1 MPRREESD
9 GINGLRLPLFTR
21 SLVFKISF
29 TIFVMETVV
38 FALLGYYYVSR
49 YSSKI
54 DAQIE
59 ATMQIPGT
67 LMAQQ
72 ALNYDA
78 VRDSAAIQRLIGEQV
93 ERALIVRANGEV
105 FYASEP
111 KLEGCHLDENIIP
124 PEVNADLDPSMTEGR
139 VRQLVRDGR
148 PYVVAITPL
157 RSRDQLIGYLYL
169 EADTTHSTA
178 EKRTTASG
186 FILTSLVCILLT
198 TLTEVGLVLTLTRP
212 RIRETT
218 RCLQRVQQGDLSAR
232 LSSKR
237 WVDELGQLQQSVNAM
252 IAEVERRTLE
262 SEQAAEA
269 LRQSEQR
276 FRSMFSAMS
285 EGVALHQV
293 LIGRDGRVEDY
304 IVLDVNPTYE
314 RFAGARRDELLGRR
328 GSELYQTGFP
338 PFLDLYER
346 VLATGQPALVER
358 KIEPMGR
365 HFLISVFSPQEGQFA
380 TVLQD
385 ITERKEAEALERA
398 KREADAAN
406 KAKSEFL
413 ANMSHE
419 IRTPMTAI
427 LGFTDNLLD
436 PDLCESERHQAIHT
450 VRRNGEHLLQIIN
463 DILDISK
470 IEAGKLEVERIACPL
485 GQTVAEVQSLMQV
498 RADAKKLPF
507 EVEILGA
514 VPEIIQS
521 DPTRLKQILV
531 NLVGNAIKFTETGS
545 VRLVARFVGDGADPY
560 IQFDVIDTGLGMTEE
575 QVERLFQAFSQA
587 DSSTTRKFGGTGL
600 GLNISKRL
608 AEMLGGD
615 ITVESKLGEG
625 SVFRVTVAT
634 GPLDGV
640 RMVDG
645 SAVLRIT
652 PRDPSAAPSGE
663 VGRLDCRILLAEDGP
678 DNHRLISHV
687 LKKAGAEV
695 TVAENGERAV
705 DAALTARDQ
714 ANSFDIILMDMQ
726 MPVMDGYE
734 ATGLLRRHG
743 YTSPIIALTA
753 HAMASDRQ
761 RCLDAGCDDYA
772 TKPINRRDLIQ
783 AIRDLLPQ
791 SCIPG

>member
-1 MPRREESD
+1 MQ
-9 GINGLRLPLFTR
+9 
-21 SLVFKISF
+21 SLVVKISF

-38 FALLGYYYVSR
+38 FALLGYYYVTR
-49 YSSKI
+49 YSNKI

-72 ALNYDA
+72 TLNYDA
-78 VRDSAAIQRLIGEQV
+78 VRDPAAIQRLIGEQV
-93 ERALIVRANGEV
+93 ERALIVRADGEV
-105 FYASEP
+105 FYASNPE
-111 KLEGCHLDENIIP
+111 LEGCHLDEINIIP
-124 PEVNADLDPSMTEGR
+124 PEVYADLDPSMIEGR
-139 VRQLVRDGR
+139 VRQLLRDGR

-157 RSRDQLIGYLYL
+157 RSRGQLIGYLYL
-169 EADTTHSTA
+169 EADTIHSTA
-178 EKRTTASG
+178 EKHKTAAG
-186 FILTSLVCILLT
+186 FILSSLVCIFLT
-198 TLTEVGLVLTLTRP
+198 TLTEVCLVLALTRP
-212 RIRETT
+212 RISETI
-218 RCLQRVQQGDLSAR
+218 RCLHRVQEGDLSAR
-232 LSSKR
+232 LSSKH

-262 SEQAAEA
+262 SEQAAKA
-269 LRQSEQR
+269 LRHSEQR

-304 IVLDVNPTYE
+304 IVLDVNPAYE
-314 RFAGARRDELLGRR
+314 QFTGAPRDELLGRR
-328 GSELYQTGFP
+328 GSELSNTRSP
-338 PFLDLYER
+338 LFLDLYEQ
-346 VLATGQPALVER
+346 VLATGRPALVER
-358 KIEPMGR
+358 EIEPMGR

-380 TVLQD
+380 TILQD
-385 ITERKEAEALERA
+385 ITQRKQAEALERA

-406 KAKSEFL
+406 EAKSEFL

-436 PDLCESERHQAIHT
+436 PDLTESEKLQAVHT
-450 VRRNGEHLLQIIN
+450 VRRNGEYLLQIIN

-485 GQTVAEVQSLMQV
+485 GQTLAEVQSLMQV
-498 RADAKKLPF
+498 RADAKKLLF

-514 VPEIIQS
+514 VPETIQS
-521 DPTRLKQILV
+521 DPTRLRQILV
-531 NLVGNAIKFTETGS
+531 NLVGNAIKFTKTGS
-545 VRLVARFVGDGADPY
+545 VRLVARFIGDGAEPY

-575 QVERLFQAFSQA
+575 QAGKLFQAFSQA

-608 AEMLGGD
+608 AQMLGGD
-615 ITVESKLGEG
+615 IAVESRPGEG

-634 GPLDGV
+634 GSLDGV

-645 SAVLRIT
+645 PAVLTIAR
-652 PRDPSAAPSGE
+652 PDPSAAPSGE
-663 VGRLDCRILLAEDGP
+663 VDRLDCRILLAEDGP
-678 DNHRLISHV
+678 DNQRLISHV

-695 TVAENGERAV
+695 TVTENGKLAV
-705 DAALTARDQ
+705 DAALSARDQ
-714 ANSFDIILMDMQ
+714 GDPFDVILMDMQ

-734 ATGLLRRHG
+734 AAGLLRRRG
-743 YTSPIIALTA
+743 YTGPIIALTA

-761 RCLDAGCDDYA
+761 RCLDTGCDDYA
-772 TKPINRRDLIQ
+772 TKPINRQNLIQ
-783 AIRDLLPQ
+783 AIRDRLPPL
-791 SCIPG
+791 CIHG